1 MFDRITKSV
10 LDLNFN
16 LSIQANFNQK
26 LTLVFLAISQKI
38 VITYFSFKVI
48 LSKKSLNFETINFLK
63 MCPIFVGSLQTSAQ
77 YSIGAQFKIF
87 RRKNNIPTGALLL
100 NKK

>member
-26 LTLVFLAISQKI
+26 LIFLATSQKI
-38 VITYFSFKVI
+38 VIKSRSFY
-48 LSKKSLNFETINFLK
+48 LKKSLNFETINFLK
-63 MCPIFVGSLQTSAQ
+63 MCPIFISSLQTSAQ
-77 YSIGAQFKIF
+77 YNISAQFKIF
-87 RRKNNIPTGALLL
+87 R
-100 NKK
+100 KKKSFPQVH

>member
-16 LSIQANFNQK
+16 SSIQAKFNQK

-48 LSKKSLNFETINFLK
+48 LSKKMYFEIINFLK

-77 YSIGAQFKIF
+77 YSISAQFKIF
-87 RRKNNIPTGALLL
+87 RKKMNIPTGSL
-100 NKK
+100 